1 MKITNLKKVVLGT
14 IILGISSSV
23 TGGFSYASES
33 TSISQSQVA
42 TNLDVK
48 SYTEKLQPYVQIL
61 EDGTLSLNPTYKEN
75 VQVPEEVI
83 NSINNWMNIVN
94 KDIKSGLAK
103 VDSNYEI
110 IYFNYSSPSPD
121 LNQKYTQQL
130 VSGGVDEF
138 RTFWWGCEYWFSHAT
153 TNEIVIALTKGAVG
167 TKLLEI
173 IVKRVPMP
181 QGKAA
186 TLGLELATLIA
197 GGSAGLF
204 KVKDKGNGIYITFAR
219 PVHPI
224 TLAMTRID
232 PQY

>member
-1 MKITNLKKVVLGT
+1 MKSINLKKVVLGT
-14 IILGISSSV
+14 IILGISSSI

-48 SYTEKLQPYVQIL
+48 SYAEKLQPYVQIL

-83 NSINNWMNIVN
+83 NSIKNWMNLVN
-94 KDIKSGLAK
+94 EDIKSGLAR

-110 IYFNYSSPSPD
+110 IYFNYSVPSQD
-121 LNQKYTQQL
+121 QSQYTTQQL
-130 VSGGVDEF
+130 VSGGVNEV
-138 RTFWWGCEYWFSHAT
+138 RTFWWGYEYWFSHAT
-153 TNEIVIALTKGAVG
+153 TNEIVVALMKGAIG
-167 TKLLEI
+167 TKVLEI
-173 IVKRVPMP
+173 IVKRVPIP

-186 TLGLELATLIA
+186 TIGLEIATLIA

-204 KVKDKGNGIYITFAR
+204 KAKDQGNGIYVTFAR

-224 TLAMTRID
+224 TLALTRID